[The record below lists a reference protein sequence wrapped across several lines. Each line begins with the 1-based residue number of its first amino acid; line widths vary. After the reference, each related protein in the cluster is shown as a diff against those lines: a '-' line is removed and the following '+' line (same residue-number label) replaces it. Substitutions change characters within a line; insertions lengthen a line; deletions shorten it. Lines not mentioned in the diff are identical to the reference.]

1 MEEKPKKDQTA
12 KEIAEIMAENMRA
25 NMADPEFLTK
35 QALIRAK
42 VRKQVIKDREER
54 RKKEVQHP
62 SAEE

>member
-25 NMADPEFLTK
+25 NMTDPEFLTK

-54 RKKEVQHP
+54 RKKEVQHS